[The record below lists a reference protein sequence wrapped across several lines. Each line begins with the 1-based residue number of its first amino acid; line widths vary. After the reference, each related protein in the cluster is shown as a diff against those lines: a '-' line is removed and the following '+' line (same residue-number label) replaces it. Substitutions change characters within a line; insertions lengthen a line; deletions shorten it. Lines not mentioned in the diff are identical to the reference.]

1 VDGIEFSTGV
11 VPVQPRHPQVL
22 AQQALTVQAISK
34 GRLTLGIGLS
44 HQVVIEGMWGLPFD
58 KPGTYMREYLSALLP
73 MLRGETISF
82 EGEFLK
88 AVTIG
93 RVGPEVTAPPA
104 VVVAALGP
112 VMLKMAGT
120 LTDGTVTW
128 MTGIATLRDYVV
140 PTITKAADEA
150 GRPRPRVIASLPVCL
165 TGDVAAASERINKA
179 LAIYPTLPS
188 YKAMMDR
195 EGAATPA
202 DVGLVGTRDLIE
214 DGIGQLAAAGV
225 SEVVVGAMG
234 SREEQDATNALLSE
248 LASR

>member
-1 VDGIEFSTGV
+1 
-11 VPVQPRHPQVL
+11 
-22 AQQALTVQAISK
+22 
-34 GRLTLGIGLS
+34 
-44 HQVVIEGMWGLPFD
+44 
-58 KPGTYMREYLSALLP
+58 
-73 MLRGETISF
+73 
-82 EGEFLK
+82 
-88 AVTIG
+88 
-93 RVGPEVTAPPA
+93 
-104 VVVAALGP
+104 
-112 VMLKMAGT
+112 
-120 LTDGTVTW
+120 

-202 DVGLVGTRDLIE
+202 DVGLVGTRDLIV